1 MENFITRLFAELQ
14 EAWNVIIAK
23 LNLLDTNK
31 ANKNLDNLPSNLTS
45 TEKTTIRTKIGAID
59 STALDAYIPKTEK
72 GSANGVAT
80 LDGTGRVP
88 AVQLPSFVD
97 DVVDL
102 VDFVATAPT
111 TGMVAGQKRYIT
123 GTKKIFTSTSATAGT
138 SSDPE
143 ADKIYVRISNNTTYR
158 WSGSDM
164 IQLDSGLALGETS
177 STAYRGDR
185 GKIAYD
191 HSVAM
196 GDANVA
202 IPDWSTQLENQVNF

>member
-1 MENFITRLFAELQ
+1 MGDFITRLFAEIQ
-14 EAWNVIIAK
+14 ELLTVIAVK
-23 LNLLDTNK
+23 MNLLDTNK
-31 ANKNLDNLPSNLTS
+31 ANKNLDNLPSNLTP

-59 STALDAYIPKTEK
+59 SAVLDAYIPKTEK

-111 TGMVAGQKRYIT
+111 SGMVAGQKRYIT

-143 ADKIYVRISNNTTYR
+143 ADKIYVRLSTNTTYR

-191 HSVAM
+191 HAIAM
-196 GDANVA
+196 GDANSA